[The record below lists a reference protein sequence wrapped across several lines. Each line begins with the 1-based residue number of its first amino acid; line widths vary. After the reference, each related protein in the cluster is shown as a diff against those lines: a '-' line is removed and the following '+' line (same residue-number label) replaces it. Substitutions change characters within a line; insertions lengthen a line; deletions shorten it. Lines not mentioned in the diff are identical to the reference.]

1 MDFLP
6 GGVMDGLTY
15 YVNGTFVPAKEAAL
29 PLNDLGIVRGY
40 GVFDLLR
47 TYGTT
52 PFRLRDHI
60 HRLENSARQIAL
72 KLPWSTEQLEE
83 IVTQSY
89 RRNEIPDASIRI
101 VVTGGP
107 SSNFMT
113 PQGNPSL
120 VVMVHPVAPYPTSYY
135 VEGCKATSTL
145 IEHTMATVKSLNYI
159 GAIVAMEEASK
170 SGAVEAIYLDT
181 QDRLTEGTRS
191 NLFVVRGNLLITPRE
206 AVLKGIT
213 RQVVLEIAADE
224 FEVVEGPIHYQDL
237 DTFDEAFL
245 TSTTKE
251 LLPLIQIDEHL
262 IGSGKPGPKTKR
274 LTELFQAYVRS
285 VTSPVAA

>member
-1 MDFLP
+1 MSE
-6 GGVMDGLTY
+6 LTY
-15 YVNGTFVPAKEAAL
+15 YVNGAFVPAQEAAL

-60 HRLENSARQIAL
+60 RRLESSAAQIAL
-72 KLPWSTEQLEE
+72 PLPWSTEELEE
-83 IVTQSY
+83 IVTQTY
-89 RRNEIPDASIRI
+89 TRNEIPDASIRI

-107 SSNFMT
+107 SPNFMT

-120 VVMVHPVAPYPTSYY
+120 VVMVHPIAPYPESYY
-135 VEGCKATSTL
+135 TQGCKATSTL
-145 IEHTMATVKSLNYI
+145 VERTMATVKSLNYI

-170 SGAVEAIYLDT
+170 TGAVEAIYLDS
-181 QDRLTEGTRS
+181 QDRLTEGTRA
-191 NLFVVRGNLLITPRE
+191 NLFVVHGNLLITPRE
-206 AVLKGIT
+206 GVLKGIT
-213 RQVVLEIAADE
+213 RNVVLEIAANH

-237 DTFDEAFL
+237 AAFDEAFL

-251 LLPLIQIDEHL
+251 VLPIVQIDQQI
-262 IGSGKPGPKTKR
+262 IGSGKPGPATKR
-274 LTELFQAYVRS
+274 LMQLFHAYA
-285 VTSPVAA
+285 TSNAPVAA